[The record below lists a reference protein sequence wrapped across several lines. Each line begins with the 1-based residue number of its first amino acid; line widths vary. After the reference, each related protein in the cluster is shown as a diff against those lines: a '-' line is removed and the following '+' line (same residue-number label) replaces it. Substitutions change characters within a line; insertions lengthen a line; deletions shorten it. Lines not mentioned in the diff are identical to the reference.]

1 MHPKRTAARLAL
13 AAAALALGCDRAPS
27 IERVGDGLPPRFRV
41 RGGGEEFGVIFST
54 PGAPVDG
61 SPRYDIL
68 WHLRPTR
75 AGMTPSDAPEITY
88 GAVPAGLRAI
98 RFDPSST
105 RPLPQTEA
113 PPALVP
119 GRLYIASLTVSTP
132 NFVST
137 SYRDA
142 RVCFEVSGA
151 SAREAPCPQ
160 RR

>member
-1 MHPKRTAARLAL
+1 MPRSPAARLAL
-13 AAAALALGCDRAPS
+13 AAVLLALGCSRAPS

-41 RGGGEEFGVIFST
+41 RGSGEEFGVIFST
-54 PGAPVDG
+54 PAAPVEG
-61 SPRYDIL
+61 QARFQVF
-68 WHLRPTR
+68 WHLRPAR

-88 GAVPAGLRAI
+88 GTVPAGLQAV

-105 RPLPQTEA
+105 RPLPQVEP

-119 GRLYIASLTVSTP
+119 GRVYIAALTVSTP
-132 NFVST
+132 NLVST

-142 RVCFEVSGA
+142 QVCFEVSGA
-151 SAREAPCPQ
+151 STREAPCPP